1 MDGPAPSPSLP
12 EASSGHWLNRTV
24 FGAGVTSAL
33 GDLTYETT
41 NVILPGFLA
50 VLGLPA
56 AVLGTIEG
64 VADGLASF
72 TKLGAGYIADRLGFR
87 KALVVTGYGLTALMQ
102 VFMALAVGWPLILL
116 GRLVGWLGK
125 GIRGPLRDAI
135 MAEAIT
141 PTTRGRAFGFHRAA
155 DTLGAVLGPLLGVA
169 LLAWAQTLPL
179 ADAAGPYRLVF
190 WLTLIPGVLSVLS
203 FAILVRDDRSVPNPQ
218 LRFFA
223 ALRSLPADFRRYL
236 GAVGLFG
243 LGDFAHTLLIAA
255 VTALLAPRYGLVEA
269 AQIAG
274 LLYALRN
281 LIQTLASY
289 PVGAL
294 GDRIGHRPILVSGY
308 ALGVATAGLVALA
321 FALHSESVVL
331 LGAVFVL
338 AGLYIAVQEALEG
351 AMTAD
356 FVPRE
361 TRSVGYGVLGAVNG
375 VGDLVSSIMVG
386 VVWTTVSPV
395 LAFGLAATVMLAG
408 TLALAGQ
415 RRRSERDV
423 ASVGMSGDDP
433 LARE

>member
-1 MDGPAPSPSLP
+1 MMGEVETTPPPPAAEP
-12 EASSGHWLNRTV
+12 SGHWLNRTV

-50 VLGLPA
+50 VLGMPA

-102 VFMALAVGWPLILL
+102 VFMALAVGWPLVLL
-116 GRLVGWLGK
+116 GRLVGWFGK
-125 GIRGPLRDAI
+125 GVRGPLRDAI

-141 PTTRGRAFGFHRAA
+141 PQTRGRAFGFHRAA
-155 DTLGAVLGPLLGVA
+155 DTLGAVIGPLLGVA
-169 LLAWAQTLPL
+169 LLAWAQTLPF
-179 ADAAGPYRLVF
+179 DDESGPYRTVF

-203 FAILVRDDRSVPNPQ
+203 FALLVRDDRSVPNPK
-218 LRFFA
+218 LRFGA
-223 ALRSLPADFRRYL
+223 ALRSLPANFRRYL
-236 GAVGLFG
+236 RAVGLFG

-255 VTALLAPRYGLVEA
+255 AAALLVPRYSLVGA

-274 LLYALRN
+274 LLYAGRN
-281 LIQTLASY
+281 VVQTLASY

-294 GDRIGHRPILVSGY
+294 ADRVGHRPVLVVGY
-308 ALGVATAGLVALA
+308 ALGAATAGLVAVA
-321 FALHSESVVL
+321 FALRSDSLVL

-338 AGLYIAVQEALEG
+338 AGLYVAVQEALEG

-356 FVPRE
+356 YVPTE
-361 TRSVGYGVLGAVNG
+361 TRSVGFGVLGAVNG
-375 VGDLVSSIMVG
+375 VGDLVSSVAVG
-386 VVWTTVSPV
+386 VLWTTVSPV
-395 LAFGLAATVMLAG
+395 LAFGLAGGVMLAG

-415 RRRSERDV
+415 RDE
-423 ASVGMSGDDP
+423 AKG
-433 LARE
+433 